1 MRVGFV
7 RNVGLAALGL
17 AVAVTAACNDDP
29 LSFDKDTT
37 FDIQANP
44 SRMTVP
50 AGVGVL
56 LESRAVNQ
64 GGEPTWAEV
73 TPTVAPACVTLEP
86 DPEALEI
93 HPPGRFLVTGGTT
106 VGGCIITLTA
116 GGVQKEVEVGN
127 VAGQI
132 LIVDFQEVV
141 PFGAAIPFTA
151 GIYTTDD
158 PPVPMTPGGTS
169 IFVWTSSDEGV
180 ATVDESG
187 VVTGVAAGDA
197 TISACYYDDLAEG
210 YEICDEV
217 NISVIVE
224 APVVTGISPATGA
237 AFTEVTVQGS
247 GFVSAHQLF
256 IDGVFPGND
265 NSLVITSVTDTEFKF
280 LWPALDDDGAHDVYV
295 GVPPEAISD
304 AVSFIQTEGIT
315 AEPFEPENDDP
326 STSPI
331 GIDAGGYYIGGM
343 GNNEVDF
350 DDWIEI
356 TVGADGF
363 YSPVLFWNSGQDM
376 DLLFYDVD
384 FNNICVSYYSNP
396 EDECGSLEL
405 TAGTYWAYINDF
417 SGGTFDTTYRFEM
430 FDDNQTE
437 D

>member
-37 FDIQANP
+37 FDIFVNP
-44 SRMTVP
+44 SSMTVP

-56 LESRAVNQ
+56 LESHAVNQ

-73 TPTVAPACVTLEP
+73 TWTATPACVDLVP
-86 DPEALEI
+86 DPDALEI
-93 HPPGRFLVTGGTT
+93 HPPGRFLVIGGST

-158 PPVPMTPGGTS
+158 PPVQMTPAGTS

-180 ATVDESG
+180 ATVDENG

-210 YEICDEV
+210 YELCDEV
-217 NISVIVE
+217 DISVAVE
-224 APVVTGISPATGA
+224 APTVTGISPASAA

-247 GFVSAHQLF
+247 GFVTAHQLY

-265 NSLVITSVTDTEFKF
+265 NSMVITSITDTEFKF
-280 LWPALDDDGAHDVYV
+280 LWPAFDADGLHTVVV
-295 GVPPEAISD
+295 GAAPD
-304 AVSFIQTEGIT
+304 ALSGSVDFTQTEGIT

-326 STSPI
+326 ATTPI
-331 GIDAGGYYIGGM
+331 VIDAGGYYIGGT
-343 GNNEVDF
+343 G
-350 DDWIEI
+350 
-356 TVGADGF
+356 GADVLDYVEVTVAADGN

-376 DLLFYDVD
+376 DFALYDSALTE
-384 FNNICVSYYSNP
+384 ICHSWYSQP
-396 EDECGSLEL
+396 EDECGSVAL
-405 TAGTYWAYINDF
+405 TAGTYYAEMYDF
-417 SGGTFDTTYRFEM
+417 SGGTFNATYRFEM
-430 FDDNQTE
+430 FDDNETE